1 MTLLAAS
8 KYRWGEAI
16 LRQLFFVCAFIS
28 VLTTVIVIG
37 ILAVET
43 SSFFE
48 EVSVTDFLFGTE
60 WRPLLEPKAYGILP
74 LLGGYYVD
82 RGRVSIVALPV
93 G

>member
-43 SSFFE
+43 SSFF
-48 EVSVTDFLFGTE
+48 
-60 WRPLLEPKAYGILP
+60 
-74 LLGGYYVD
+74 
-82 RGRVSIVALPV
+82 
-93 G
+93 